1 MEITLDDLK
10 RRLPDP
16 DDFKATDEYYLTL
29 AKYIDKLW
37 VSMKVFPEINEEI
50 HKSVV
55 VSLVSYY
62 QDVIADAGL
71 WRAFVMM
78 CRKLYRR
85 PVPFYEEP
93 DDYIDYELNQID
105 VQFIVWY
112 SLESQL
118 GFNGL
123 VSPYDP
129 DLLRF
134 SRQVYKLFDFL
145 YDDAPEPENFKQL
158 MELDLDDRNQVREI
172 FKMSGWLFWN
182 SYFLRPVSKYAY
194 EPDISEDDELTIDE
208 TLTDERRLRITFER
222 PTGPLALLV
231 DEWLRLIIDSRF
243 PKEKRRSEAQETHKY
258 YKALKRAAGGK
269 EIAFFAT
276 YGDLDDFLVG
286 RLGWNRQEEG
296 IFPQMKDFSDFVVF
310 ATPEKGMMIVHDVAC
325 YIKHP
330 DNPLYDAEKSAAE
343 AYRLLMEPAVCPVD
357 LLRYLFEKGLVPDA
371 AYPSGKDAKKLLHDN
386 WDFIARMYLRDF
398 YRGD

>member
-29 AKYIDKLW
+29 AKYIGKLW
-37 VSMKVFPEINEEI
+37 ESMDVFPEIGEEMR
-50 HKSVV
+50 KNVV
-55 VSLVSYY
+55 VNLVSYY

-85 PVPFYEEP
+85 PVPFYDEP
-93 DDYIDYELNQID
+93 EDYIDYELNLVD
-105 VQFIVWY
+105 VQFLVWY

-123 VSPYDP
+123 VSPFDP

-134 SRQVYKLFDFL
+134 ASQVYKLFDFL
-145 YDDAPEPENFKQL
+145 YEDAPEPENFKQL
-158 MELDLDDRNQVREI
+158 MELDIDDREQVRDI
-172 FKMSGWLFWN
+172 FRMSGWLFWK
-182 SYFLRPVSKYAY
+182 SYFLRPVSKHAY
-194 EPDISEDDELTIDE
+194 EPEVGEDEELTVDE
-208 TLTDERRLRITFER
+208 TLTDERRLRTTFEQ

-231 DEWLRLIIDSRF
+231 DEWLRLIVGNRL
-243 PKEKRRSEAQETHKY
+243 PKEKRQPVQKEHKY
-258 YKALKRAAGGK
+258 YKALKRVTGGK

-276 YGDLDDFLVG
+276 YGELEDFLAE
-286 RLGWNRQEEG
+286 RLGWERPEEG
-296 IFPQMKDFSDFVVF
+296 IFPQMREFTGFVVF
-310 ATPEKGMMIVHDVAC
+310 ATPEKGMLIAQGIAP

-343 AYRLLMEPAVCPVD
+343 AHRLLMEPALCPVD
-357 LLRYLFEKGLVPDA
+357 LVKYLFENGLVPDA
-371 AYPSGKDAKKLLHDN
+371 AYPSGRDSNKLLHDN
-386 WDFIARMYLRDF
+386 WDFIARMYLRNF
-398 YRGD
+398 YRAD

>member
-231 DEWLRLIIDSRF
+231 DEWLRLVVDDRL
-243 PKEKRRSEAQETHKY
+243 PRVEKLTPVPDHKY
-258 YKALKRAAGGK
+258 YKAMKHAVGDV
-269 EIAFFAT
+269 IAFCRT
-276 YGDLDDFLVG
+276 YDELERFLSEDLRWG
-286 RLGWNRQEEG
+286 SNPEG
-296 IFPQMKDFSDFVVF
+296 HLPQLRDFSNFVLY
-310 ATPEKGMMIVHDVAC
+310 ADRRKGLIVAHDVAQ
-325 YIKHP
+325 YIRHAS
-330 DNPLYDAEKSAAE
+330 NACYDAREAADAAHTLVME
-343 AYRLLMEPAVCPVD
+343 AGKCPVD
-357 LLRYLFEKGLVPDA
+357 LVRYLFENDLLPDA
-371 AYPSGKDAKKLLHDN
+371 KYPAGADGKLLHDN
-386 WDFIARMYLRDF
+386 WDFFARMYLRNF
-398 YRGD
+398 YRAD